1 MTTDTPDRLK
11 KEDLAAPRLVDDATD
26 APSSTPLEPGPRE
39 DQTGKILA
47 AKFQLTAFVGSGGM
61 SEVYKARHVITGKA
75 VAVKILH
82 QKRARDEMTVRR
94 LKQEAKT
101 AGALTHNNIVGV
113 HDMEFD
119 DGGTPF
125 LVMDFIEGQSLAE
138 TLKNDGPLPLQRFL
152 KIMEQVASALDHA
165 QKQNVV
171 HRDLKP
177 SNIMISSVGEK
188 EQAKIVDFGIA
199 KMINDDVDTFNRL
212 TQTGETFGSPLY
224 MSPEQC
230 TGTPVDPRSDIYSFG
245 CVMYEA
251 LSGAPPHNG
260 ETVFDTINRHINSP
274 PPELKAP
281 QIGDDAVRKRL
292 EGIILKCLAKSPR
305 DRYQTSAQV
314 EAELRKLD
322 QATGS
327 SALSYIENAWNL
339 VQAKQAA
346 RRKTSI
352 PILVSTLLIMS
363 ALSIISSIWTV
374 VNVADLYRSY
384 KTAVT
389 ADRARF
395 EYLKA
400 YVNMTQVYELAT
412 EYVKTR
418 DPVALVEFR
427 KKRAKVRKNF
437 DAIKELCQD
446 EPSMLKLYSDTGDA
460 FEMGAEKFVETI
472 GNLPPDKEVSF
483 FRITPGMKALVHQT
497 TKLQSMLV
505 EAQGEQQ
512 RQLDSVTNKVA
523 ITEQHL
529 SFTAGFALVSNGLVF
544 ITLIFYL
551 LRMRAQLQR
560 EKKQITQS
568 VMKSE

>member
-82 QKRARDEMTVRR
+82 QKRARDEMTVPR

-260 ETVFDTINRHINSP
+260 ETVFDTINRHINIP

-305 DRYQTSAQV
+305 DRYQSSAQV

-363 ALSIISSIWTV
+363 ALAIVSSICTV
-374 VNVADLYRSY
+374 VNVGELHAAY
-384 KTAVT
+384 KTAST

-400 YVNMTQVYELAT
+400 YVNMNKVYENGQHYVNTRNPIYLT
-412 EYVKTR
+412 EFYRARKR
-418 DPVALVEFR
+418 VAE
-427 KKRAKVRKNF
+427 NF
-437 DAIKELCQD
+437 EAIDECCAEEPKIQRLYQD
-446 EPSMLKLYSDTGDA
+446 TYTA
-460 FEMGAEKFVETI
+460 FENGATRFIQLVDE
-472 GNLPPDKEVSF
+472 LPAESGGSL
-483 FRITPGMKALVHQT
+483 FRLAPGMKALVHQT
-497 TKLQSMLV
+497 TRLQTRLV
-505 EAQGEQQ
+505 DAQNEQQ
-512 RQLDSVTNKVA
+512 EQLDAVNGKVVLAEHRLWVTSA
-523 ITEQHL
+523 
-529 SFTAGFALVSNGLVF
+529 FALVSNGLVF
-544 ITLIFYL
+544 IK
-551 LRMRAQLQR
+551 RRA
-560 EKKQITQS
+560 
-568 VMKSE
+568 